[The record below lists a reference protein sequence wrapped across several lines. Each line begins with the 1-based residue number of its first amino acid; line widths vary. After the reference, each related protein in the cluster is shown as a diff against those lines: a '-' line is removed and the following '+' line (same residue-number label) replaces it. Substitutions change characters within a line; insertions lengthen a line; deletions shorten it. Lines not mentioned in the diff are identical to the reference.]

1 MKSIIKNIILYL
13 IIINIVFLNTGL
25 EVIDA
30 SADYEYK
37 ISQQSLDEFKN
48 NMLNMP
54 MIGDVTIDF
63 LQESIFYSETI
74 KNVSNEFIKVTNNE
88 DIKTL
93 AEEIIREQDDDVR
106 SMKSILDECKNNI
119 KENKDKEISYVEIY
133 ERILNDAFQ
142 KISETYNKDLTIEE
156 IYLNTMLVCY
166 EGDLKMETTVLRYI
180 NNEKLKEETKNEIE
194 KENKQVMRIKKKLKK

>member
-119 KENKDKEISYVEIY
+119 IENKDKEISYVEIY

>member
-13 IIINIVFLNTGL
+13 IIINIVFLNIGL

-30 SADYEYK
+30 STDYEYK

-48 NMLNMP
+48 KMLNMP

-119 KENKDKEISYVEIY
+119 IENKDKEISYVEIY

>member
-48 NMLNMP
+48 KMLNMP

-88 DIKTL
+88 DIRTL

-119 KENKDKEISYVEIY
+119 IENKDKEISYVEIY

>member
-13 IIINIVFLNTGL
+13 IIINIGLLNTGV

-48 NMLNMP
+48 KMLNMP

-88 DIKTL
+88 DIRTL

-119 KENKDKEISYVEIY
+119 IENKDKEISYVEIY

-180 NNEKLKEETKNEIE
+180 NNEKLNEETKNEIE

>member
-48 NMLNMP
+48 KMLNMP

-74 KNVSNEFIKVTNNE
+74 KNVSNEFIKVTNKSKIVINMNSQGVSSLNYRT
-88 DIKTL
+88 IQTL
-93 AEEIIREQDDDVR
+93 ACGKLLLSDDR
-106 SMKSILDECKNNI
+106 LELDLFDNLI
-119 KENKDKEISYVEIY
+119 PVYKDIDSLKQLINY
-133 ERILNDAFQ
+133 
-142 KISETYNKDLTIEE
+142 
-156 IYLNTMLVCY
+156 YLNSRQEY
-166 EGDLKMETTVLRYI
+166 DLI
-180 NNEKLKEETKNEIE
+180 TK
-194 KENKQVMRIKKKLKK
+194 K

>member
-13 IIINIVFLNTGL
+13 IIINIVFLNIGL

-37 ISQQSLDEFKN
+37 ISQQRLDEFKN
-48 NMLNMP
+48 KMLNMP

-93 AEEIIREQDDDVR
+93 AEEIIREQDDDIR

-119 KENKDKEISYVEIY
+119 IDNKDKEISYVEIY

-194 KENKQVMRIKKKLKK
+194 KENKQVMEIKKKLKK

>member
-48 NMLNMP
+48 KMLNMP

-119 KENKDKEISYVEIY
+119 IENKDKEISYVEIY

-194 KENKQVMRIKKKLKK
+194 KENKQVMKIKKKLKK

>member
-48 NMLNMP
+48 KMLNMP

-119 KENKDKEISYVEIY
+119 IENKDKEISYVEIY

>member
-1 MKSIIKNIILYL
+1 MKSIIKNIILYS
-13 IIINIVFLNTGL
+13 IIINIVFLNIGL

-30 SADYEYK
+30 STDYEYK

-48 NMLNMP
+48 KMLKMP

-93 AEEIIREQDDDVR
+93 AEEIIREQDDDVS

-119 KENKDKEISYVEIY
+119 IENKDKEISYVEIY

-156 IYLNTMLVCY
+156 TYLNTMLVCY

-194 KENKQVMRIKKKLKK
+194 KENKQVMEIKKKLKK

>member
-1 MKSIIKNIILYL
+1 MKSIIKNIILYS
-13 IIINIVFLNTGL
+13 IIINIVFLNIGL

-30 SADYEYK
+30 STDYEYK

-48 NMLNMP
+48 KMLKMP

-93 AEEIIREQDDDVR
+93 AEEIIREQDDDVS

-119 KENKDKEISYVEIY
+119 IENKDKEISYVEIY

-142 KISETYNKDLTIEE
+142 KISETYNKNLTIEE
-156 IYLNTMLVCY
+156 TYLNTMLVCY

-194 KENKQVMRIKKKLKK
+194 KENKQVMEIKKKLKK

>member
-13 IIINIVFLNTGL
+13 IIINIVFLNIGL

-48 NMLNMP
+48 KMLNMP

-93 AEEIIREQDDDVR
+93 AEEIIREQDDDIR

-119 KENKDKEISYVEIY
+119 IDNKDKEISYVEIY

-194 KENKQVMRIKKKLKK
+194 KENKQVMEIKKKLKK

>member
-48 NMLNMP
+48 KMLNMP

-88 DIKTL
+88 DIKSL

-119 KENKDKEISYVEIY
+119 IENKDKEISYVEIY

>member
-13 IIINIVFLNTGL
+13 IIINIVFLNIGL

-30 SADYEYK
+30 STDYEYK

-48 NMLNMP
+48 KMLNMP

-93 AEEIIREQDDDVR
+93 AEEIIREQDDDIR

-119 KENKDKEISYVEIY
+119 IDNKDKEISYVEIY

-142 KISETYNKDLTIEE
+142 KISETYNKDLIIEE

-194 KENKQVMRIKKKLKK
+194 KENKQVMEIKKKLKK